1 MPESTQHK
9 LDRVR
14 RPRVQITYDVETL
27 GSIVKTELPFVV
39 GIMADLSGNA
49 VPTIRE
55 PAQPAKEN
63 PTSLKDRKFVEI
75 DRDNFD
81 TIMEKVAPTVKV
93 GADELT
99 FTKLDDFNPI
109 NVLRSVPALK
119 AKFES
124 RTRLS
129 NLVAKLDGNVALQQQ
144 FVAEFNKLKDDA
156 TIKSALDD
164 YYDALYPELRP
175 AARVPRVTSARAKKD
190 KGGETMSALV
200 VINRNEA
207 DQDEVSHFKINAIN
221 GGTLAKK
228 DGTEITA
235 PDFILV
241 KDGED
246 GLKFTLASDK
256 KVGSFEVLASVG
268 TGDNLSA
275 ESATAWVTT
284 LTTPDIT
291 ITPGSSGEPSV
302 VTIKPNKADATGV
315 SHFKITDI
323 NGGTLTKSDDS
334 AIPDPPF
341 ITSDEGKAG
350 LKFTPTAAAKG
361 GSFKIQAAA
370 SGDEAGVGSEPATAT
385 IAPVK
390 VGGGN

>member
-93 GADELT
+93 EADELT

-109 NVLRSVPALK
+109 NVLRSVPALR

-144 FVAEFNKLKDDA
+144 FVAEFNKLKDDP

-175 AARVPRVTSARAKKD
+175 AARVPTVTSAKAKKD

-200 VINRNEA
+200 VISRNEA
-207 DQDEVSHFKINAIN
+207 DQDEVSHFKITEIN
-221 GGTLAKK
+221 GGTLTKS
-228 DGTEITA
+228 DGSAI
-235 PDFILV
+235 PDPPFIPV
-241 KDGED
+241 KDGEA

-256 KVGSFEVLASVG
+256 KVGNFKVLASVG
-268 TGDNLSA
+268 TGENVSA
-275 ESATAWVTT
+275 EAATAWVTT

-291 ITPGSSGEPSV
+291 ITAGSSGEPSA
-302 VTIKPNKADATGV
+302 VTIKPSKADAAAVT
-315 SHFKITDI
+315 HFKITEI

-350 LKFTPTAAAKG
+350 LKFTPADAAKG
-361 GSFKIQAAA
+361 GSFKVQAAA